1 MRGVRAD
8 RERLLDIQDALDA
21 IGRHP
26 IASFEEFMA
35 DELVRY
41 FAAKHIEMIG
51 EAACKISDEL
61 KAKHEEVP
69 WRAVE
74 KTRQVLGH
82 DYFRINWQTVW
93 EILKTRTEPLRFQI
107 ATILSELDIHD

>member
-1 MRGVRAD
+1 MRGMRGD

-21 IGRHP
+21 INRHP
-26 IASFEEFMA
+26 VGTFEEFMA

-51 EAACKISDEL
+51 EAACKISEEL
-61 KAKHEEVP
+61 KGKHEEVP

-74 KTRQVLGH
+74 KTRHVLVH
-82 DYFRINWQTVW
+82 DYFKINWKTVW
-93 EILKTRTEPLRFQI
+93 EILESRIEPLKFQI
-107 ATILSELDIHD
+107 ETILSEIDVHD